1 MSGRRETGD
10 GRETGDRREV
20 GDRCA
25 ADDRQGADG
34 GPAASAVI
42 ADDEPLLAAALE
54 RMLREAWPR
63 LAIARV
69 VHDGQAAL
77 QAIVTLRPDVA
88 FLDIRM
94 PALTGLEVAAQLAR
108 RPGPLPAVVFV
119 TAYDQYAVDAF
130 EAAAVD
136 YLLKPVG
143 EERLA
148 RCVARLRARVEGGAA
163 GVGGAVAGIGNAAAG
178 DTAAGS
184 AAAGDAVDLS
194 TLLARLQQRLDA
206 ADAAVAPPRLRFL
219 RASLGDVT
227 RQIPVDEVLYFEA
240 RDKYVAVVTR
250 DASALVRLSLS
261 ELLDG
266 LDPERFVQIH
276 RSTVVR
282 LDAIDTIRRDL
293 TGRSWVHLRERVAGR
308 EVRLAVSRQFAARFR
323 GM

>member
-1 MSGRRETGD
+1 MSGRP
-10 GRETGDRREV
+10 V
-20 GDRCA
+20 
-25 ADDRQGADG
+25 
-34 GPAASAVI
+34 SAVI
-42 ADDEPLLAAALE
+42 ADDEPLLAAMLE
-54 RMLREAWPR
+54 RMLRAAWPQ
-63 LAIARV
+63 LAIARI
-69 VHDGQAAL
+69 VHDGRAAL
-77 QAIVTLRPDVA
+77 QAIDGLRPDIA

-94 PALTGLEVAAQLAR
+94 PALSGLEVAAELAR
-108 RPGPLPAVVFV
+108 GQGPLPALVFV
-119 TAYDQYAVDAF
+119 TAYDQYAMDAF

-148 RCVARLRARVEGGAA
+148 RCVARLQARVAGGARGGTGAAGGVAGGAA
-163 GVGGAVAGIGNAAAG
+163 SAGAVRG
-178 DTAAGS
+178 GS
-184 AAAGDAVDLS
+184 AGGEPDLPS
-194 TLLARLQQRLDA
+194 LLARLQQRLDA
-206 ADAAVAPPRLRFL
+206 VAAAPGRLRFL

-266 LDPERFVQIH
+266 LDPEQFTQIH

-293 TGRSWVHLRERVAGR
+293 TGRSWVHLREKVAGR

>member
-1 MSGRRETGD
+1 MRQRQVRAGGEGEVSGRREAG
-10 GRETGDRREV
+10 
-20 GDRCA
+20 
-25 ADDRQGADG
+25 DRQGADG
-34 GPAASAVI
+34 GPPVSAVI
-42 ADDEPLLAAALE
+42 ADDEPLLAAVLE
-54 RMLREAWPR
+54 RMLREAWPQ

-77 QAIVTLRPDVA
+77 QAINTLRPDIA

-94 PALTGLEVAAQLAR
+94 PALTGLEVAARLAR
-108 RPGPLPAVVFV
+108 QEGPVPAVVFV

-136 YLLKPVG
+136 YLLKPVS

-148 RCVARLRARVEGGAA
+148 RCVARLQARIDG
-163 GVGGAVAGIGNAAAG
+163 AAAG
-178 DTAAGS
+178 LGN
-184 AAAGDAVDLS
+184 AVDLS
-194 TLLARLQQRLDA
+194 TLLVQLQQHVGA
-206 ADAAVAPPRLRFL
+206 AGAVAVAPARMRFL

-293 TGRSWVHLRERVAGR
+293 TGRSWVHLREEVAGR

>member
-1 MSGRRETGD
+1 MSGRALT
-10 GRETGDRREV
+10 
-20 GDRCA
+20 
-25 ADDRQGADG
+25 
-34 GPAASAVI
+34 AVI
-42 ADDEPLLAAALE
+42 ADDEPLLAAMLE
-54 RMLREAWPR
+54 RMLRAAWPQ

-69 VHDGQAAL
+69 VHDGRAAL
-77 QAIVTLRPDVA
+77 QAIADLRPDIA

-94 PALTGLEVAAQLAR
+94 PALSGLEVAAALAR
-108 RPGPLPAVVFV
+108 GEGPLPALVFV

-148 RCVARLRARVEGGAA
+148 RCVARLQTRVAGGAQEGGT
-163 GVGGAVAGIGNAAAG
+163 G
-178 DTAAGS
+178 AAGS
-184 AAAGDAVDLS
+184 AASAGAASGGSAGGEPDLPS
-194 TLLARLQQRLDA
+194 LLARLQQRLDA
-206 ADAAVAPPRLRFL
+206 AAAAPGRLRFL

-240 RDKYVAVVTR
+240 RDKYVAVITR

-266 LDPERFVQIH
+266 LDPEQFAQIH

-293 TGRSWVHLRERVAGR
+293 AGRSWVHLREKIAGR

>member
-1 MSGRRETGD
+1 VRQRQVRTGGEGEVSGRREAG
-10 GRETGDRREV
+10 
-20 GDRCA
+20 
-25 ADDRQGADG
+25 DRQGADG
-34 GPAASAVI
+34 GPPVSAVI
-42 ADDEPLLAAALE
+42 ADDEPLLAAVLE
-54 RMLREAWPR
+54 RMLREAWPQ

-77 QAIVTLRPDVA
+77 QAITTLRPDIA

-94 PALTGLEVAAQLAR
+94 PALTGLEVAARLAR
-108 RPGPLPAVVFV
+108 QEGPVPAVVFV

-136 YLLKPVG
+136 YLLKPVS

-148 RCVARLRARVEGGAA
+148 RCVARLQARIED
-163 GVGGAVAGIGNAAAG
+163 AAAG
-178 DTAAGS
+178 LGN
-184 AAAGDAVDLS
+184 AVDLS
-194 TLLARLQQRLDA
+194 TLLVQLQQHVGA
-206 ADAAVAPPRLRFL
+206 AGAVAVAPARMRFL

-227 RQIPVDEVLYFEA
+227 HQIPVDEVLYFEA

-293 TGRSWVHLRERVAGR
+293 TGRSWVHLREEVAGR

>member
-1 MSGRRETGD
+1 MPTAILAE
-10 GRETGDRREV
+10 
-20 GDRCA
+20 
-25 ADDRQGADG
+25 
-34 GPAASAVI
+34 
-42 ADDEPLLAAALE
+42 DEPILRAQLQAKLAKLWPELEILASVEDGAAALE
-54 RMLREAWPR
+54 
-63 LAIARV
+63 
-69 VHDGQAAL
+69 AL
-77 QAIVTLRPDVA
+77 EDRAPDFM
-88 FLDIRM
+88 FLDIQM
-94 PALTGLEVAAQLAR
+94 PEMTGVEVAKHVGAR
-108 RPGPLPAVVFV
+108 AHVVFV
-119 TAYDQYAVDAF
+119 TAYDQYAMDAF

-148 RCVARLRARVEGGAA
+148 RCVARLQARVAGGARGGTGAAGGVAGGAA
-163 GVGGAVAGIGNAAAG
+163 SAGAVRG
-178 DTAAGS
+178 GS
-184 AAAGDAVDLS
+184 AGGEPDLPS
-194 TLLARLQQRLDA
+194 LLARLQQRLDA
-206 ADAAVAPPRLRFL
+206 VAAAPGRLRFL

-266 LDPERFVQIH
+266 LDPEQFTQIH

-293 TGRSWVHLRERVAGR
+293 TGRSWVHLREKVAGR

>member
-1 MSGRRETGD
+1 MSGRP
-10 GRETGDRREV
+10 V
-20 GDRCA
+20 
-25 ADDRQGADG
+25 
-34 GPAASAVI
+34 SAVI
-42 ADDEPLLAAALE
+42 ADDEPLLAAMLE
-54 RMLREAWPR
+54 RMLRAAWPQ

-69 VHDGQAAL
+69 VHDGRAAL
-77 QAIVTLRPDVA
+77 QAIDDLHPDIA

-94 PALTGLEVAAQLAR
+94 PALSGLEVAAQLAR
-108 RPGPLPAVVFV
+108 GQGPLPALVFV

-148 RCVARLRARVEGGAA
+148 RCVARLQARVAGDAQGGTGAAGGAA
-163 GVGGAVAGIGNAAAG
+163 SAGGEP
-178 DTAAGS
+178 
-184 AAAGDAVDLS
+184 DLPS
-194 TLLARLQQRLDA
+194 LLARLQQRLDA
-206 ADAAVAPPRLRFL
+206 AAAVPGRLRFL

-266 LDPERFVQIH
+266 LDPEQFTQIH

-293 TGRSWVHLRERVAGR
+293 TGRSWVHLREKIAGR